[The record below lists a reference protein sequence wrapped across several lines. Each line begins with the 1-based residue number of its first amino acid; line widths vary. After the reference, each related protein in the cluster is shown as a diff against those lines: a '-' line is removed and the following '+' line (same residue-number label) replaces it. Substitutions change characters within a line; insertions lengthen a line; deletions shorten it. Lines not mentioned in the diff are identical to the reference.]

1 MTTPTSTIPTQ
12 TTTSLSAVQGP
23 LSGPKNLNRP
33 FFCALVV
40 GACIIALVG
49 VIGFSQMKSGRNS
62 EDQTPRVASTTAE
75 KPPFPS
81 VNLEARAAYVYD
93 VRTGEQLFS
102 KNGDTTLP
110 LASLTKII
118 TALVAVRDIPSD
130 KDVTISQTALNTE
143 GDSGLTLGEV
153 WDLSDLAAF
162 MLVVSSNDGATAL
175 RESYEAH
182 TGGSFIAAMNNK
194 AKKIGIS
201 AQFVNETG
209 LDMGFGRE
217 TNAGS
222 AHDVALLLAAAL
234 SEVPSLF
241 DATRSESVTFTSKSG
256 FKHTADNTNHLIN
269 DIPWALGAKTG
280 FTDAAGGNL
289 AVAFDRSVG
298 HPVIVV
304 VMGSSREG
312 RFEDVREL
320 IEATF
325 ETVGQ

>member
-1 MTTPTSTIPTQ
+1 MTTPTSTIPMQ
-12 TTTSLSAVQGP
+12 TT
-23 LSGPKNLNRP
+23 KNPNRTV
-33 FFCALVV
+33 FCALVV
-40 GACIIALVG
+40 GACIIGLVG
-49 VIGFSQMKSGRNS
+49 VIGFSQMKSGRN
-62 EDQTPRVASTTAE
+62 DTQTTPVVATTTPE
-75 KPPFPS
+75 KPVFPS

-93 VRTGEQLFS
+93 VRTGEKLFS

-118 TALVAVRDIPSD
+118 TALVAVRDIPAD

-162 MLVVSSNDGATAL
+162 MLVISSNDGATAL

-194 AKKIGIS
+194 ATKLGIS

-209 LDMGFGRE
+209 LDMGFGHE

-241 DATRSESVTFTSKSG
+241 DVTRSDSVTFVSKSG
-256 FKHTADNTNHLIN
+256 TRHVAENTNHLIN
-269 DIPWALGAKTG
+269 DVPWALGAKTG

-298 HPVIVV
+298 HPVVVV

-312 RFEDVREL
+312 RFEDVRKL
-320 IEATF
+320 IEAAF
-325 ETVGQ
+325 EATSK